1 MFGEESRMPKKA
13 AMRLLEATNLPD
25 DNYVLLSD
33 IPVEAYQPQEQPSPF
48 ASMSDQNHPINS
60 ANKWNI

>member
-1 MFGEESRMPKKA
+1 MPKKA

-60 ANKWNI
+60 ANK